1 MARKPPEAPGPLPLL
16 AMRKQ
21 APDDGEL
28 EKQAPVLFSCL
39 QPLWREGK
47 CKRASGSLRVR
58 LVGGYYQVTLSCPT
72 EGLEMSMVTDTLVD
86 LVKQIEA
93 RLNDPACIWTPDFS
107 EQKKSRQVK
116 IDPVT

>member
-1 MARKPPEAPGPLPLL
+1 MPRKPAEVPGPLPLL

-21 APDDGEL
+21 SPDDAEL
-28 EKQAPVLFSCL
+28 EKQAPTLYSCL
-39 QPLWREGK
+39 QPLWKEGK
-47 CKRASGSLRVR
+47 CKRASGSIRVR
-58 LVGGYYQVTLSCPT
+58 LVGGYYQITLSCPT
-72 EGLEMSMVTDTLVD
+72 EGLETSMVTDTLVD
-86 LVKQIEA
+86 VIGQLEK